1 MCPANTGNEERAKA
15 MIVSS
20 NPIYADTNVDS
31 QSDDGDDVTTDAKGP
46 IGRTGY
52 NFYEVLCATCI
63 LHH

>member
-1 MCPANTGNEERAKA
+1 

-63 LHH
+63 LHHRG